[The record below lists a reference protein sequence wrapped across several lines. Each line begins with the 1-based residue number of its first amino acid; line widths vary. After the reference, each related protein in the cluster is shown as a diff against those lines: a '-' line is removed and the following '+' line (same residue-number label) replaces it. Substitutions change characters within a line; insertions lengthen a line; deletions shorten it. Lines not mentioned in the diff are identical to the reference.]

1 MAYSNKKVKIS
12 PQLQLGVSR
21 NYSKNRVLKWL
32 GGIFLVIAAI
42 LAINAGR
49 LILSKNNSGAVS
61 ESSPQVLGVETNQ
74 QANFTEYKVQKGDT
88 IFYIGQKY
96 NISWTTL
103 ATLNNLSSPFTLKV
117 GQTLKIPKQ

>member
-1 MAYSNKKVKIS
+1 MAYPNKKMKLS

-21 NYSKNRVLKWL
+21 NYSKNSILKWL
-32 GGIFLVIAAI
+32 GGLFLLLAAVG
-42 LAINAGR
+42 AVNAGK
-49 LILSKNNSGAVS
+49 LIFSKHDSGNNNQAA
-61 ESSPQVLGVETNQ
+61 PQVLGVETDQ
-74 QANFTEYKVQKGDT
+74 QANFLEYKVQKGDT

-96 NISWTTL
+96 NINWTTL